1 MNYPKPDEYADY
13 YSRYIKQIPDNENI
27 IKVLQEDREKLQSLI
42 KSIPEDRG
50 NYSYAEGKW
59 TVKEVFGHLADVERV
74 MTYRAMCIARGEKKS
89 IPGFEQDD
97 YVRMASFNRRTL
109 KNISEELLHL
119 RNSAIVL
126 FNSFDEETLL
136 RRGTANNNEVS
147 VRALLFIIAGH
158 ELHHMKILNERYL
171 QREII

>member
-74 MTYRAMCIARGEKKS
+74 MT
-89 IPGFEQDD
+89 
-97 YVRMASFNRRTL
+97 
-109 KNISEELLHL
+109 
-119 RNSAIVL
+119 
-126 FNSFDEETLL
+126 
-136 RRGTANNNEVS
+136 
-147 VRALLFIIAGH
+147 
-158 ELHHMKILNERYL
+158 
-171 QREII
+171 